1 MRGHLVAWYNRV
13 AIIIKNDDTVCSF
26 LLFLIILVP
35 RTFIFELF
43 PFQLMKF
50 TIESLLAI
58 VATLVPVVIVAPTIP
73 LLFIVELITALVV

>member
-1 MRGHLVAWYNRV
+1 
-13 AIIIKNDDTVCSF
+13 
-26 LLFLIILVP
+26 
-35 RTFIFELF
+35 
-43 PFQLMKF
+43 MKF